1 MALATFRGDCRF
13 CIRLPPEFLAM
24 RAHSWLVFAIL
35 AELSA
40 IAGGQ
45 DFRVDTE
52 VFFGQEKQPAVE
64 ALTIFSDGR
73 VYDFLLSQQEIV
85 VFDPPR
91 GQFTLLDETRR
102 VKATVT
108 TQDLMEVTLEL
119 ESHAAKGKNAL
130 LAFAARPTFETTSEE
145 VKENGQDLVRLTL
158 AGKPLEYVALGMKP
172 QRPEA
177 ARLYR
182 YFADWYAR
190 LNATRPPNLPA
201 GARLA
206 LNEELAKREL
216 LPREIIRTITPA
228 NPLAKKEEIKSQ
240 HLVNWVLAGEDR
252 KKIERA
258 HDAMA
263 TFQPVSYD
271 EFRHGPAKNPGNK
284 QAGK

>member
-1 MALATFRGDCRF
+1 
-13 CIRLPPEFLAM
+13 M
-24 RAHSWLVFAIL
+24 RSQLWLLVCAIL
-35 AELSA
+35 AGCPA
-40 IAGGQ
+40 IASAQ

-52 VFFGQEKQPAVE
+52 VFYGDEKEPAIE
-64 ALTIFSDGR
+64 ALTIFVDGR
-73 VYDFLLSQQEIV
+73 VYDFLLSQQEIA

-102 VKATVT
+102 VKATVK
-108 TQDLMEVTLEL
+108 TQDLMQVTLEL
-119 ESHAAKGKNAL
+119 ETHAVQSKNAL
-130 LAFAARPTFETTSEE
+130 LAFAARPTFDTTAEE

-158 AGKPLEYVALGMKP
+158 AGKPLEYVAVGMRP

-216 LPREIIRTITPA
+216 LPREIIRTTTPDK
-228 NPLAKKEEIKSQ
+228 PLAKKGVIKSQ
-240 HLVNWVLAGEDR
+240 HLVNWTLSGEDR

-263 TFQPVSYD
+263 TFREVSYD
-271 EFRHGPAKNPGNK
+271 EYRDGPAIAQGK
-284 QAGK
+284 QAKK

>member
-1 MALATFRGDCRF
+1 MRIHPLA
-13 CIRLPPEFLAM
+13 
-24 RAHSWLVFAIL
+24 VFAVF
-35 AELSA
+35 AGLSA
-40 IAGGQ
+40 ISSGQ

-52 VFFGQEKQPAVE
+52 VFFNQEKEPAVE
-64 ALTIFSDGR
+64 ALTIFSEGR
-73 VYDFLLSQQEIV
+73 VYDFLISQQEIV

-91 GQFTLLDETRR
+91 GQFTLLDEARR
-102 VKATVT
+102 IKALVR

-119 ESHAAKGKNAL
+119 ETHAVQSKSSL
-130 LAFAARPTFETTSEE
+130 LAFAARPNFETKSEE

-158 AGKPLEYVALGMKP
+158 AGKPLTYTALGIKP
-172 QRPEA
+172 PRPEA

-216 LPREIIRTITPA
+216 LPREIIRAIPSA
-228 NPLAKKEEIKSQ
+228 NPLAKKEEVKSQ
-240 HLVNWVLAGEDR
+240 HLVNWTLSGEDG

-263 TFQPVSYD
+263 TFKLVSYD
-271 EFRHGPAKNPGNK
+271 EYRHQPAPAAVK
-284 QAGK
+284 QVQK

>member
-1 MALATFRGDCRF
+1 
-13 CIRLPPEFLAM
+13 
-24 RAHSWLVFAIL
+24 
-35 AELSA
+35 
-40 IAGGQ
+40 
-45 DFRVDTE
+45 
-52 VFFGQEKQPAVE
+52 
-64 ALTIFSDGR
+64 
-73 VYDFLLSQQEIV
+73 V

-91 GQFTLLDETRR
+91 AQFTLLDETRR
-102 VKATVT
+102 VKATVR
-108 TQDLMEVTLEL
+108 TQDLMEVTLDL
-119 ESHAAKGKNAL
+119 ETHAVQGKSPL

-158 AGKPLEYVALGMKP
+158 AGKPLTYTSLGIKP

-177 ARLYR
+177 AKLYR

-216 LPREIIRTITPA
+216 LPREITRITTPDNVLA
-228 NPLAKKEEIKSQ
+228 IPLAKKEEVKSQ
-240 HLVNWVLAGEDR
+240 HLVNWTLSGEDG

-263 TFQPVSYD
+263 TFKQVSYD
-271 EFRHGPAKNPGNK
+271 EYRHGPAPAGK
-284 QAGK
+284 QAKN

>member
-1 MALATFRGDCRF
+1 
-13 CIRLPPEFLAM
+13 M
-24 RAHSWLVFAIL
+24 RTHSWVVFTIFL
-35 AELSA
+35 GFSA
-40 IAGGQ
+40 MASGQ

-52 VFFGQEKQPAVE
+52 VFAGDEKAPAVE
-64 ALTIFSDGR
+64 TLTIFADAR
-73 VYDFLLSQQEIV
+73 MYDFLLSQQEMT

-91 GQFTLLDETRR
+91 GQFTLLDEARR
-102 VKATVT
+102 VKATIS
-108 TQDLMEVTLEL
+108 TQDLMEFTLGL
-119 ESHAAKGKNAL
+119 ETHAVQSKDAL

-145 VKENGQDLVRLTL
+145 VKENGQDQVRLSLT
-158 AGKPLEYVALGMKP
+158 GKPLEYVALGVKP

-190 LNATRPPNLPA
+190 LNATRAPNLPA

-216 LPREIIRTITPA
+216 LPREIIRTTTPDK
-228 NPLAKKEEIKSQ
+228 PLAKKEVIKSQ
-240 HLVNWVLAGEDR
+240 HLVNWTLSGEDR

-263 TFQPVSYD
+263 TFKEVSYD
-271 EFRHGPAKNPGNK
+271 EYRHGAERAKANK
-284 QAGK
+284 QVRKEWHGVTAGGIMPRLPV